1 MASGGPCS
9 TFSQYEA
16 VDSGPAAVGDLATA
30 CEPVPLVPIEKLPAL
45 PLAALMPTRIRSQA
59 GTDRPVRRVRFLGR
73 LIIVVFVVV
82 AATFPLG
89 LLRSSK
95 GSS

>member
-30 CEPVPLVPIEKLPAL
+30 CEPPVPLVPIEKLPAL

-59 GTDRPVRRVRFLGR
+59 GTDRPVTRGRFLGR
-73 LIIVVFVVV
+73 LIINVVV